1 MEPASRQAALA
12 PWEGL
17 RNALAGSF
25 SARPEGLI
33 APNFVLFDR
42 EGTAFGR
49 LFVHEQAGAELDAGP
64 LRARIERLAG
74 SRYRMLTG
82 ETETLVAEPAGSS
95 TVLEITCADRRY
107 EARIS
112 LLRNTAVARA
122 PDGAETAQTARAT
135 GGLLGRGYDALFD
148 AGDERSLPVAVFL
161 LYHAAALRR
170 RVFQAGSGPGS
181 RSP

>member
-1 MEPASRQAALA
+1 MEPASPQAALA

-17 RNALAGSF
+17 RNTLAGSF

-33 APNFVLFDR
+33 SPNFVLLDR
-42 EGTAFGR
+42 DGGEFGR
-49 LFVHEQAGAELDAGP
+49 LLVHGLEGAQLDAGP
-64 LRARIERLAG
+64 LRARIERG
-74 SRYRMLTG
+74 TRSRYRMLTG

-95 TVLEITCADRRY
+95 VALEITCADRRY

-122 PDGAETAQTARAT
+122 PGGAETARAT
-135 GGLLGRGYDALFD
+135 GGFAGRSYDALFD

-161 LYHAAALRR
+161 LYHAVALRR
-170 RVFQAGSGPGS
+170 RVFQASSGPGS

>member
-17 RNALAGSF
+17 RNTLAGSF

-33 APNFVLFDR
+33 APNFVLLDR
-42 EGTAFGR
+42 EGEEFGR
-49 LFVHEQAGAELDAGP
+49 LLVHEQAGAKLDAGP
-64 LRARIERLAG
+64 LRVRIERLAR
-74 SRYRMLTG
+74 SRYRMITG

-95 TVLEITCADRRY
+95 VALEITCADRIY
-107 EARIS
+107 EARVS
-112 LLRNTAVARA
+112 LLRNSALARA
-122 PDGAETAQTARAT
+122 PGGAETARAT
-135 GGLLGRGYDALFD
+135 GGFVGRGYDVLFD

-161 LYHAAALRR
+161 LYHAVALRR